1 MTEKSFVV
9 ALTDSASTE
18 FAELS
23 GDWNPIHT
31 NVSHARG
38 LGYSGPILHG
48 AYAAA
53 LISKLAGMYL
63 PGTNC
68 LLQRLRINFLKPILP
83 PIEVEVRGKRIFSG
97 ANSNHVEVE
106 ISDRQR
112 GTLLC
117 TGSYDFSEHTETS
130 AKDILEAKDIKKLTK
145 PRAFV
150 STTNQILLTGASG
163 GIGQSI
169 ASELGDRIT
178 PLSHALLEN
187 ELTTNSINGIK
198 ESLGGNSCDGI
209 IMCGWPAPDSKPL
222 LSIKTPEKQI
232 YHQITSPLGTAILLA
247 KALSEFG
254 TPNSPLIIIGSTAS
268 KAGKHAWKHPLYSL
282 GKSLIPILVQ
292 ILGVELGINNQKII
306 GVEFDVL
313 DGGMNAGISELA
325 KQLNR
330 DRSPFG
336 RIGTTSEAAKNVIWL
351 LSNNSYLVNGS
362 TITLNGGA
370 LP

>member
-9 ALTDSASTE
+9 TLAETASTE

-23 GDWNPIHT
+23 GDWNPLHT
-31 NVSHARG
+31 DANHARR
-38 LGYSGPILHG
+38 LGYSRPILHG

-53 LISKLAGMYL
+53 LISKLAGMHL

-68 LLQRLRINFLKPILP
+68 LLQRLRINFLKPIMP
-83 PIEVEVRGKRIFSG
+83 PIEVEVRGEKTFSS

-106 ISDRQR
+106 ILDRQS

-117 TGSYDFSEHTETS
+117 TGSYDFSEHTGTS
-130 AKDILEAKDIKKLTK
+130 ADNISDGNRRK
-145 PRAFV
+145 PTTTGTSV
-150 STTNQILLTGASG
+150 STTSQILLTGASG

-169 ASELGDRIT
+169 ASELGDRTIS
-178 PLSHALLEN
+178 LSHTLLEN
-187 ELTTNSINGIK
+187 ELATNSIQGIK
-198 ESLGGNSCDGI
+198 ESLGGNPCNGI

-222 LSIKTPEKQI
+222 LSVEAPEKQI
-232 YHQITSPLGTAILLA
+232 YHQITKPLGAAILLA

-254 TPNSPLIIIGSTAS
+254 TPNSPLIIIGSTFS
-268 KAGKHAWKHPLYSL
+268 KAGKHAWQHPLYSL
-282 GKSLIPILVQ
+282 GKSLIPVLVQ

-336 RIGTTSEAAKNVIWL
+336 RIGTTSEAAKNIIWL